1 MKNYTISN
9 VDAKTF
15 ILNYEI
21 KDGQIIINLASKE
34 KYVIPYT
41 EENEKKIIERM
52 EYQVE
57 YALGIKND
65 CETAIHKT
73 KNYSIRWFMGFM
85 ISRTFG
91 SNTGKSL
98 SGTGTQ
104 PQCSQWIIGIGSP
117 QNL

>member
-41 EENEKKIIERM
+41 EENEKK
-52 EYQVE
+52 
-57 YALGIKND
+57 
-65 CETAIHKT
+65 
-73 KNYSIRWFMGFM
+73 
-85 ISRTFG
+85 
-91 SNTGKSL
+91 
-98 SGTGTQ
+98 
-104 PQCSQWIIGIGSP
+104 
-117 QNL
+117 